1 MQISE
6 AEWVVMNLVWDRQPV
21 DARTVIEELSEKHQW
36 SAATIKT
43 MLHRLV
49 KKQAL
54 SHKADGKRYLYRASV
69 RRNDCV
75 RRESKSFL
83 TRVFGGDAAP
93 ALLHFVKNSK
103 LTADEVKQLRELLDE
118 KDRRNDQR

>member
-1 MQISE
+1 MQISD

-21 DARTVIEELSEKHQW
+21 DARTVIDELAEEHRW

-49 KKQAL
+49 KKGAL
-54 SHKADGKRYLYRASV
+54 SHEADGKRYQYRAQV
-69 RRNDCV
+69 RRSDCV

-83 TRVFGGDAAP
+83 ARVFGGEAAP
-93 ALLHFVKNSK
+93 ALLHLVKNSK
-103 LTADEVKQLRELLDE
+103 LSADEVDQLRALLDE
-118 KDRRNDQR
+118 KDRRNDRR